1 MNKNNPDNAGLSD
14 SDLISDESLLSS
26 IRRRRKFTLESANR
40 ALPLVRRIVADVVRT
55 HGRACDLHR
64 RLETRKPRSVRDE
77 IERDLNDVV
86 EQLQDYVDEL
96 NAIGADLKDY
106 RAGLIDFVGTHQGR
120 EVYLCW
126 KLGDE
131 RVQSWH
137 ELEESF
143 SNRRPVELL
152 EEA

>member
-1 MNKNNPDNAGLSD
+1 MNKDNANKTGLSD
-14 SDLISDESLLSS
+14 SEFFSDESLLTA
-26 IRRRRKFTLESANR
+26 IRRRRKFTVDSANS
-40 ALPLVRRIVADVVRT
+40 AIPLVRRIVADVVRT
-55 HGRACDLHR
+55 HGRACELHR
-64 RLETRKPRSVRDE
+64 HLETRQPRAVRDA
-77 IERDLNDVV
+77 IEHDLNDVV

-96 NAIGADLKDY
+96 SAIGADLKDY
-106 RAGLIDFVGTHQGR
+106 RTGLIDFVGTHQGR

-131 RVQSWH
+131 SVQSWH

-143 SNRRPVELL
+143 SSRRPVELL

>member
-1 MNKNNPDNAGLSD
+1 MNNDNADKTGLSD
-14 SDLISDESLLSS
+14 SQFIADESLLSS
-26 IRRRRKFTLESANR
+26 IKRRRKFTLDDANR
-40 ALPLVRRIVADVVRT
+40 AVPLVRRIVADVVRT
-55 HGRACDLHR
+55 HGRACELHR
-64 RLETRKPRSVRDE
+64 KLEVRQSRSVRDE

-106 RAGLIDFVGTHQGR
+106 RTGMIDFVGTHQGR

-126 KLGDE
+126 RLGDE
-131 RVQSWH
+131 HVQAWH

-152 EEA
+152 EE